1 MTTAKPWATS
11 SKKIVLYFTF
21 EFSMEQFTH
30 AKCVMPGLDSKLK
43 YEKSAA
49 AVHVHRDRQNLVI

>member
-1 MTTAKPWATS
+1 
-11 SKKIVLYFTF
+11 
-21 EFSMEQFTH
+21 MEQFTH